1 MKHRGGGSAKQR
13 HAEGLSLSAFAGA
26 KASTYDK
33 RARLEKE
40 RALNAKKARPRASS
54 QARGVAQCG
63 APAQGL
69 QAQRSWQ
76 PLRAL

>member
-40 RALNAKKARPRASS
+40 RALNAKKARPRAWRST
-54 QARGVAQCG
+54 RGRRNAERQ
-63 APAQGL
+63 AQGL
-69 QAQRSWQ
+69 
-76 PLRAL
+76 RALRLQRPLLAR

>member
-1 MKHRGGGSAKQR
+1 MKHHGGGSAKQR

-40 RALNAKKARPRASS
+40 RAQNAKKAR
-54 QARGVAQCG
+54 G
-63 APAQGL
+63 
-69 QAQRSWQ
+69 
-76 PLRAL
+76 